1 MAFSTNQQIFEA
13 VEKSKD
19 ILITF
24 RKEYNGDNLGGA
36 IALLLFLKKIGKKAD
51 IACDGFRIPDG
62 YAFLPQVKNIKS
74 EIDNL
79 RKFIIS
85 LDISRT
91 KVDEISYDV
100 KENELDFI
108 VSPKNGFFEESD
120 ISSKSSGFKYDLI
133 FAIGTQDLEE
143 LGNIYDQDTEFFY
156 KTPIINLDYLASN
169 ENFGQI
175 NLISL
180 TATSVCDI
188 LFNLFAEC
196 NKEIIDEDISTA
208 LLAGIIS
215 ATKNFKSNKVTP
227 STLSIASHLITM
239 GARRSEIVQHLYHAR
254 SLATLKLWGR
264 ILAHLKND
272 SAHKLVW
279 SLVKKQD
286 FFSTGAVEENLDDVV
301 EELIANSYEV
311 ETVVIIYENTK
322 TPMFVRQL
330 TDQGRLQHENIKTRE
345 QEYDGEDEQ
354 EEWVESSQEG
364 EQEIEDYVSNKI
376 PQDDIENIE
385 IEQEQE
391 PAQGNNEEIETNG
404 ESLSDIKVMIFSLK
418 NINSLEL
425 ARNFSGAKG
434 NDDKAEFCLS
444 GLTLE
449 QAEEKV
455 IKEVGLQLEKL
466 KTQE

>member
-13 VEKSKD
+13 VEKSKY

-24 RKEYNGDNLGGA
+24 RKDYNGDNLGGA
-36 IALLLFLKKIGKKAD
+36 IALFLFLKKIGKKAD
-51 IACDGFRIPDG
+51 IACDGFSIPDG
-62 YAFLPQVKNIKS
+62 YTFLPEIKYIKS

-120 ISSKSSGFKYDLI
+120 ISSKSSGFKHDLI
-133 FAIGTQDLEE
+133 FVIGTRDLEE

-180 TATSVCDI
+180 TAASVCDI
-188 LFNLFAEC
+188 LFNLFAEY

-208 LLAGIIS
+208 LLTGIIS

-227 STLSIASHLITM
+227 STLSIASRLITM
-239 GARRSEIVQHLYHAR
+239 GAKRSEIVQRLYHAR

-272 SAHKLVW
+272 PTHRLVW
-279 SLVKKQD
+279 SLVKRQD
-286 FFSTGAVEENLDDVV
+286 FSSTGAVEENLDDVV

-311 ETVVIIYENTK
+311 EIVVIIYEDTGTQK
-322 TPMFVRQL
+322 
-330 TDQGRLQHENIKTRE
+330 HENIKILKHENTIRQPAEQE
-345 QEYDGEDEQ
+345 QEYDGEDEAD
-354 EEWVESSQEG
+354 EEY
-364 EQEIEDYVSNKI
+364 EDFK
-376 PQDDIENIE
+376 IENDFNITE
-385 IEQEQE
+385 EQVQDNDDVEKLE
-391 PAQGNNEEIETNG
+391 TGEESFG
-404 ESLSDIKVMIFSLK
+404 DIKVMIFSLK
-418 NINSLEL
+418 NINSLGL
-425 ARNFSGAKG
+425 AQNFAGAKG

-444 GLTLE
+444 GLTLR

-455 IKEVGLQLEKL
+455 IKEVSAQLEKL
-466 KTQE
+466 EAQK

>member
-24 RKEYNGDNLGGA
+24 KKDCNGDNLGGA
-36 IALLLFLKKIGKKAD
+36 IALLLFLRKMGKKAS
-51 IACDGFRIPDG
+51 IACDNFKLPAG
-62 YAFLPQVKNIKS
+62 YTFLPQIK
-74 EIDNL
+74 EIKDEINNL

-85 LDISRT
+85 LDISRA

-108 VSPKNGFFEESD
+108 VSPKMGFFEDSD

-133 FAIGTQDLEE
+133 FVIGTQDLEE

-156 KTPIINLDYLASN
+156 KTPIINLDYSAAN

-175 NLISL
+175 NLVSL
-180 TATSVCDI
+180 TVSSVCDI
-188 LFNLFAEC
+188 LFNLFVDYNE
-196 NKEIIDEDISTA
+196 EMIDDDIATA
-208 LLAGIIS
+208 LLTGIIT

-227 STLSIASHLITM
+227 TTLSTASRLITN
-239 GARRSEIVQHLYHAR
+239 GARRSEIVQNLYHAR

-272 SAHKLVW
+272 SKRKLVW
-279 SLVKKQD
+279 SLVPQKD
-286 FFSTGAVEENLDDVV
+286 FVLTGTREENLDDVV

-311 ETVVIIYENTK
+311 ETVVIIYEDNSPVQEK
-322 TPMFVRQL
+322 TEEVKEKDSSSKDIFKL
-330 TDQGRLQHENIKTRE
+330 IDKDKNI
-345 QEYDGEDEQ
+345 
-354 EEWVESSQEG
+354 ESLNLINISKH
-364 EQEIEDYVSNKI
+364 S
-376 PQDDIENIE
+376 PQDNFKDVKKEKHDIN
-385 IEQEQE
+385 
-391 PAQGNNEEIETNG
+391 AR
-404 ESLSDIKVMIFSLK
+404 VMVISLK
-418 NINSLEL
+418 NINSLDL
-425 ARNFSGAKG
+425 VKNFPNAKG
-434 NDDKAEFCLS
+434 NDAKAEFCLK

-455 IKEVGLQLEKL
+455 INEV
-466 KTQE
+466 KTQLDQTKQ